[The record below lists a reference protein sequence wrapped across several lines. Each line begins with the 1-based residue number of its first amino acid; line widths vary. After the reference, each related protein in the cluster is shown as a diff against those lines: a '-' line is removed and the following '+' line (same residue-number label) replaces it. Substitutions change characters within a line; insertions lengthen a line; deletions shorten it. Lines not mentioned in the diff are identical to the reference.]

1 MGECIICGEETD
13 MGKKNFALGEW
24 IYLCCKDCDWKY
36 DYQRWRAE
44 TFHSVAVSRKRPK
57 KIIDRVMQQQM
68 LLMQSEL
75 SHLDVRLENDVR
87 LGIITPEQADL
98 IMMKAA
104 SDLGLA
110 AEDLGDDVDWSQED
124 SSTIDWAEEIN
135 WNAVQAAQAYD
146 YLMSLAE
153 GDEGTEFE
161 SNFLLDEYYM
171 SLLRA
176 RLGSLMDGVRY
187 MEGFGEGPYPVPIT
201 ILTPDEICTQTE
213 LQLHTIFEAYESVME
228 GLPDHDDDDHDH
240 DHDEDEHDEFETI
253 LNLYSPY
260 RDASYEVLVRTP
272 EGNLIE
278 GPFEDLVVAQE
289 VVDDWNAPGYEPVA
303 TLRRRPH
310 QNGAYRGLSR
320 VVFEDGSYLTF
331 LVLGDL
337 TQRQGEYINMTSV
350 FLFPRAHTATSGWW
364 ETHSNN

>member
-13 MGKKNFALGEW
+13 KGGKNFATGDW
-24 IYLCCKDCDWKY
+24 IYLCCRDCDDEY
-36 DYQRWRAE
+36 NHQRWRSE
-44 TFHSVAVSRKRPK
+44 TFHSVAVSRERPK
-57 KIIDRVMQQQM
+57 KITERVMQQQ
-68 LLMQSEL
+68 LLLTQAEL
-75 SHLDVRLENDVR
+75 AYLDVRLDADVR
-87 LGIITPEQADL
+87 LGRITPEQAER

-104 SDLGLA
+104 SKVGLA
-110 AEDLGDDVDWSQED
+110 AEYLGDDVDWDRENPPVG
-124 SSTIDWAEEIN
+124 DWADEVD
-135 WNAVQAAQAYD
+135 WTVVQAAQAYD
-146 YLMSLAE
+146 YLMALAE
-153 GDEGTEFE
+153 GGEGTEFE

-176 RLGSLMDGVRY
+176 RLGSQMEGIRD
-187 MEGFGEGPYPVPIT
+187 MEGFGEGPYPVPIA

-240 DHDEDEHDEFETI
+240 DDDDDHDEFETI
-253 LNLYSPY
+253 INLYSPY
-260 RDASYEVLVRTP
+260 RDATYEVLVRTA

-278 GPFEDLVVAQE
+278 GPFTDLVVAQE
-289 VVDDWNAPGYEPVA
+289 VVDDWNAPGYETRA

-331 LVLGDL
+331 LLLGDL
-337 TQRQGEYINMTSV
+337 TQRQGDYINMTSV
-350 FLFPRAHTATSGWW
+350 FLFPRAHSADSGWW
-364 ETHSNN
+364 ESHSNN

>member
-1 MGECIICGEETD
+1 ML
-13 MGKKNFALGEW
+13 A
-24 IYLCCKDCDWKY
+24 
-36 DYQRWRAE
+36 QAE
-44 TFHSVAVSRKRPK
+44 LAY
-57 KIIDRVMQQQM
+57 
-68 LLMQSEL
+68 
-75 SHLDVRLENDVR
+75 LDVRLEADVR
-87 LGIITPEQADL
+87 LGIITPEQADR

-104 SDLGLA
+104 SKFGLA
-110 AEDLGDDVDWSQED
+110 AEDLGDDVDWDRED
-124 SSTIDWAEEIN
+124 PPAGDWADDVD
-135 WNAVQAAQAYD
+135 WTVVQAAQAYD
-146 YLMSLAE
+146 YLMALAE

-176 RLGSLMDGVRY
+176 RLGNQMEGIRD
-187 MEGFGEGPYPVPIT
+187 MEGFGEGPYPVPIA

-240 DHDEDEHDEFETI
+240 DDDDHHDEFETI
-253 LNLYSPY
+253 INLYSPY
-260 RDASYEVLVRTP
+260 QDATYEVLVRTAD
-272 EGNLIE
+272 GNLIE

-331 LVLGDL
+331 LLLGDL
-337 TQRQGEYINMTSV
+337 TQRQGDYINMTSV
-350 FLFPRAHTATSGWW
+350 FLFPRAHGADSGWW
-364 ETHSNN
+364 ESHSNN